1 MPTLLREKPKEYR
14 LGWSDIIAVFV
25 IPVIVVTALVAVL
38 ILNPRAAT
46 HISNA
51 IEAELGI
58 TQVAAPVQKPP
69 SITAE
74 VSRVGRR

>member
-1 MPTLLREKPKEYR
+1 MPTPLSEELKDYR
-14 LGWSDIIAVFV
+14 PGWTDIIGVFV
-25 IPVIVVTALVAVL
+25 IPVMVVTALVAVL

-58 TQVAAPVQKPP
+58 AQAPVQSPP
-69 SITAE
+69 SITAA
-74 VSRVGRR
+74 VRAK